1 MDRGFSQKITKKLLP
16 GKNTGKYLIA
26 AAAAVLL
33 LVLFSEFLFP
43 EKAET
48 EKTEAD
54 YISQL
59 EEKLETVLSETKGVG
74 PCEVVITAV
83 GGNEYVYATEK
94 TDKSKSS
101 VSGEKTQ
108 TDTDIKTNV
117 KTVTEQRSEKPLVE
131 KEIYP
136 EIQGAVIICKGGGSG
151 KIRAEV
157 TEIASTLLGISSDK
171 IVVGEKK

>member
-33 LVLFSEFLFP
+33 LVLFSDFLFP

-48 EKTEAD
+48 EKTESD

-101 VSGEKTQ
+101 VSGEFKYFGSP
-108 TDTDIKTNV
+108 
-117 KTVTEQRSEKPLVE
+117 SE
-131 KEIYP
+131 
-136 EIQGAVIICKGGGSG
+136 IILPPNAITFPAMSIMGNITLSRK
-151 KIRAEV
+151 
-157 TEIASTLLGISSDK
+157 AS
-171 IVVGEKK
+171 

>member
-16 GKNTGKYLIA
+16 GKNTGKYIIA

-33 LVLFSEFLFP
+33 LVLFSDFLFP
-43 EKAET
+43 EKT
-48 EKTEAD
+48 ESD

>member
-1 MDRGFSQKITKKLLP
+1 MDRGFSQRITKKLIP
-16 GKNTGKYLIA
+16 GKNAGKYLVA
-26 AAAAVLL
+26 AAGVVVMLI
-33 LVLFSEFLFP
+33 LFSDFLLP
-43 EKAET
+43 KTSET
-48 EKTEAD
+48 EKTQAD
-54 YISQL
+54 YISRL

-117 KTVTEQRSEKPLVE
+117 KTVTEHAIDFVTVNRSAKTVSLTRL
-131 KEIYP
+131 
-136 EIQGAVIICKGGGSG
+136 GAGADRSY
-151 KIRAEV
+151 
-157 TEIASTLLGISSDK
+157 SYQ
-171 IVVGEKK
+171 

>member
-1 MDRGFSQKITKKLLP
+1 MDRGFSQRITKKLIP
-16 GKNTGKYLIA
+16 GKNAGKYLVA
-26 AAAAVLL
+26 AAGVVVMLI
-33 LVLFSEFLFP
+33 LFSDFLLP
-43 EKAET
+43 KTSET
-48 EKTEAD
+48 EKTQAD
-54 YISQL
+54 YISRL

-117 KTVTEQRSEKPLVE
+117 KTVTEQRSENRSSKKKFIPRYRARSSSAKAEGRE
-131 KEIYP
+131 K
-136 EIQGAVIICKGGGSG
+136 
-151 KIRAEV
+151 
-157 TEIASTLLGISSDK
+157 
-171 IVVGEKK
+171 

>member
-1 MDRGFSQKITKKLLP
+1 MDRGFSQRITKKFIP
-16 GKNTGKYLIA
+16 GKNAGKYLVA
-26 AAAAVLL
+26 AAGVVVMLILFSDLL
-33 LVLFSEFLFP
+33 LPKTS
-43 EKAET
+43 ET
-48 EKTEAD
+48 EKTQAD
-54 YISQL
+54 YISRL

-136 EIQGAVIICKGGGSG
+136 EIQGAVIVCKGGGSG